1 MIFMIVLLTCC
12 KTHQSVIETS
22 TTIRADTTAINQIT
36 AKDSTSLKAKIDSI
50 IIEEY
55 AFDQSELANDGQDL
69 QNLHGNKKSLHGN
82 KKSLHGNK
90 KSFHGNKKSFHGNKK
105 RNDTSQ
111 KEYIPPKRKT
121 KIYGVNLSGTW
132 LSINDSLNKKMT
144 HQATTKRE
152 IKQKTPIQKTAGSK
166 IIYVI
171 VGITLLLLVGYLKW
185 KNAVQ

>member
-1 MIFMIVLLTCC
+1 MIALLTCC

-22 TTIRADTTAINQIT
+22 TTITADTTAINQVA

-55 AFDQSELANDGQDL
+55 AVDRSELTTDGQNDL
-69 QNLHGNKKSLHGN
+69 RNL
-82 KKSLHGNK
+82 
-90 KSFHGNKKSFHGNKK
+90 HGNKK
-105 RNDTSQ
+105 RNDTSN
-111 KEYIPPKRKT
+111 KEFIPPKRKM

-132 LSINDSLNKKMT
+132 LSINGSINKKMS
-144 HQATTKRE
+144 HRQTTNSD
-152 IKQKTPIQKTAGSK
+152 IKQKTPIQSTAGSK

-171 VGITLLLLVGYLKW
+171 IGITLLLIVGYLNW

>member
-1 MIFMIVLLTCC
+1 MIGLLTCC
-12 KTHQSVIETS
+12 KTHQSVIEKS
-22 TTIRADTTAINQIT
+22 TTITTDTTDINQV
-36 AKDSTSLKAKIDSI
+36 AANDSTSLKAKIDSI

-55 AFDQSELANDGQDL
+55 AVVQSELTTDDQNEL
-69 QNLHGNKKSLHGN
+69 QNLN
-82 KKSLHGNK
+82 
-90 KSFHGNKKSFHGNKK
+90 GNKK

-111 KEYIPPKRKT
+111 KEYIPPRRKT

-144 HQATTKRE
+144 HQATTKSE
-152 IKQKTPIQKTAGSK
+152 IKQKTPIQTNAGSK

-171 VGITLLLLVGYLKW
+171 IGITLLLLVGYLNW

>member
-12 KTHQSVIETS
+12 KTHQSVIEKS
-22 TTIRADTTAINQIT
+22 TTIRTDTTAINQVAT
-36 AKDSTSLKAKIDSI
+36 KDSTSLKAKIDSI
-50 IIEEY
+50 IIEDY
-55 AFDQSELANDGQDL
+55 ADDRSEMTTDDQNGL
-69 QNLHGNKKSLHGN
+69 QNL
-82 KKSLHGNK
+82 
-90 KSFHGNKKSFHGNKK
+90 HGNKK

-132 LSINDSLNKKMT
+132 LSINDSLNKKIT
-144 HQATTKRE
+144 HQATTKSD
-152 IKQKTPIQKTAGSK
+152 IKQKTPIQTTAGSK

-171 VGITLLLLVGYLKW
+171 IGITILLLVGYLNW